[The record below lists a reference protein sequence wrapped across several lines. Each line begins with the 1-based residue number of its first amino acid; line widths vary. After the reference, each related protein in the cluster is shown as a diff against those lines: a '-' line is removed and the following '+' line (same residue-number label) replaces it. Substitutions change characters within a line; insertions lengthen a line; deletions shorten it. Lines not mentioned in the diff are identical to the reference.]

1 MNRRGFVGTLA
12 GGLLAVPLAAGAQ
25 PLDKVRRIGYLD
37 GASSSTNPELT
48 HAFRDQMRQLGYVEG
63 KNLVIEYRWAD
74 GKYDRLSDLA
84 ADPVRLRVDV
94 IVTVGDPVIQAAK
107 KATTTI
113 PIVMASVG
121 DPVGRGFVASLAR
134 PGGNITGVS
143 NFAVALSGK
152 WLEILREAVPHL
164 SQVAILRNSA
174 NPTHPLF
181 WMEAD
186 KAAKGLG
193 LKLQSLEVRSPEDID
208 TAFESMLKERVGAFV
223 TLPDP
228 LLTGQRVRIADLA
241 AKTHLPGIA
250 AFRENTEAG
259 TLMAYGPSLAANR
272 RRAAVFVDKIL
283 KGAKPGDLPV
293 EQPTK
298 FELVINLKTAKTLRL
313 TIPPSLLQR
322 ADQVIE

>member
-1 MNRRGFVGTLA
+1 
-12 GGLLAVPLAAGAQ
+12 
-25 PLDKVRRIGYLD
+25 
-37 GASSSTNPELT
+37 
-48 HAFRDQMRQLGYVEG
+48 MRQLGYVEG
-63 KNLVIEYRWAD
+63 KNLVIEHRWAD
-74 GKYDRLSDLA
+74 GQYDRLSDLA
-84 ADPVRLRVDV
+84 ADLVRLRVEV

-107 KATTTI
+107 RATTTI

-164 SQVAILRNSA
+164 SQVAILRNST

-193 LKLQSLEVRSPEDID
+193 LKLQSLEVRSPEDFD
-208 TAFESMLKERVGAFV
+208 TAFESMLKERAGALV

-241 AKTHLPGIA
+241 AKAHLPAIA
-250 AFRENTEAG
+250 AFRENAEAG

-283 KGAKPGDLPV
+283 KGAKPGDLPI

-298 FELVINLKTAKTLRL
+298 FELFINLKTAKALRL

>member
-1 MNRRGFVGTLA
+1 
-12 GGLLAVPLAAGAQ
+12 
-25 PLDKVRRIGYLD
+25 
-37 GASSSTNPELT
+37 
-48 HAFRDQMRQLGYVEG
+48 MRQLGYVEG
-63 KNLVIEYRWAD
+63 KNLVVEYRWAD
-74 GKYDRLSDLA
+74 GQYDRLSDLA
-84 ADPVRLRVDV
+84 ADLVRLRVEV

-107 KATTTI
+107 RATTTI

-164 SQVAILRNSA
+164 SQVAILRNSS

-193 LKLQSLEVRSPEDID
+193 LKLQSLEVRSPEDFD
-208 TAFESMLKERVGAFV
+208 TAFESMLKERAGALV

-241 AKTHLPGIA
+241 AKAHLPAIA
-250 AFRENTEAG
+250 AFRENAEAG

-283 KGAKPGDLPV
+283 KGAKPGDLPI

-298 FELVINLKTAKTLRL
+298 FELVINLKTAKALRL

>member
-1 MNRRGFVGTLA
+1 MDRRAFLGTLA
-12 GGLLAVPLAAGAQ
+12 GGLLAAPLAAEAQ
-25 PLDKVRRIGYLD
+25 PLGKVRRIGYFD
-37 GASSSTNPELT
+37 GASPSTNPELND
-48 HAFRDQMRQLGYVEG
+48 AFRDQMRQLGYVEG

-74 GKYDRLSDLA
+74 GQYDRLSDLA
-84 ADPVRLRVDV
+84 ADLVRLRVEV

-164 SQVAILRNSA
+164 SQVAILRNRA

-181 WMEAD
+181 WLEAD
-186 KAAKGLG
+186 TAANALG
-193 LKLQSLEVRSPEDID
+193 LKLQSLEVRTPEDID
-208 TAFESMLKERVGAFV
+208 TAFASMLKERVGAFV

-241 AKTHLPGIA
+241 AKAHLPGIG
-250 AFRENTEAG
+250 AFRENVEAG

-283 KGAKPGDLPV
+283 KGAQPSDLPI

-298 FELVINLKTAKTLRL
+298 FELFINLKTAKALGL

>member
-1 MNRRGFVGTLA
+1 MDRRAFIPA
-12 GGLLAVPLAAGAQ
+12 RHGGLLAAPLAAEAQ
-25 PLDKVRRIGYLD
+25 PPGKVRRIGYLD
-37 GASSSTNPELT
+37 GASPSTNPELND
-48 HAFRDQMRQLGYVEG
+48 AFRDQMRQLGYVEG

-74 GKYDRLSDLA
+74 GQYDRLSDLA
-84 ADPVRLRVDV
+84 ADLVRLRVEV

-164 SQVAILRNSA
+164 SQVAILRNRA

-186 KAAKGLG
+186 KAAKGL
-193 LKLQSLEVRSPEDID
+193 R
-208 TAFESMLKERVGAFV
+208 
-223 TLPDP
+223 
-228 LLTGQRVRIADLA
+228 LL
-241 AKTHLPGIA
+241 
-250 AFRENTEAG
+250 
-259 TLMAYGPSLAANR
+259 S
-272 RRAAVFVDKIL
+272 
-283 KGAKPGDLPV
+283 
-293 EQPTK
+293 
-298 FELVINLKTAKTLRL
+298 L

>member
-1 MNRRGFVGTLA
+1 VDRRGFVLAIA
-12 GGLLAVPLAAGAQ
+12 GGLLAAPLAAEAQ

-37 GASSSTNPELT
+37 GASPSTNPELT
-48 HAFRDQMRQLGYVEG
+48 DAFRDQMRQLGYVEG
-63 KNLVIEYRWAD
+63 KTLVIEYRWAD

-84 ADPVRLRVDV
+84 ADLVSLRVDV

-164 SQVAILRNSA
+164 SQVAILRNGA

-181 WMEAD
+181 WMEAV

-193 LKLQSLEVRSPEDID
+193 LRLQSLEVRSTEDID
-208 TAFESMLKERVGAFV
+208 TAFESMLKARVGAFV

-228 LLTGQRVRIADLA
+228 LLTGQRVRIAGLA
-241 AKTHLPGIA
+241 AKAHLPGIA
-250 AFRENTEAG
+250 AFLEITEAG
-259 TLMAYGPSLAANR
+259 TLIAYGRSLAANR

-283 KGAKPGDLPV
+283 KGAKPGDLPI

-298 FELVINLKTAKTLRL
+298 FDLVINVKTAKALGL
-313 TIPPSLLQR
+313 TIPPALLQR